1 MKTRP
6 TEAARKTIEYWLQR
20 NLSKELSSCDVL
32 PQVVA
37 DFPENTGRVNSTTIK
52 SVKKIDLSSMEL
64 KILSHSVGNATFIV
78 ILSFSLYVNKEDY
91 DSSQEVR
98 DFVGVHNDDFS
109 GMYAD
114 TDVKLVLSYDF
125 ELLGKQPM
133 VISTS
138 LLTIAG
144 ESRTY
149 RFN

>member
-1 MKTRP
+1 MKTGP

-64 KILSHSVGNATFIV
+64 KSLSHSVGNATFIV

-91 DSSQEVR
+91 DSIQEVR
-98 DFVGVHNDDFS
+98 DFVGVHNDDFLRC
-109 GMYAD
+109 MQ
-114 TDVKLVLSYDF
+114 T
-125 ELLGKQPM
+125 Q
-133 VISTS
+133 T
-138 LLTIAG
+138 
-144 ESRTY
+144 
-149 RFN
+149 